1 MQTHSVKNMLESKQ
15 KLSKSKHCLVHELCS
30 IPRWEPLKRCERE
43 ALLLVDVL
51 EKSYLETVYILK
63 QSKRGVAL
71 ALAKGRY
78 KLTRVIPISIQKSY
92 PKRR

>member
-43 ALLLVDVL
+43 TLLLVDVL
-51 EKSYLETVYILK
+51 EKSYLETVLRSPWQK
-63 QSKRGVAL
+63 AGVN
-71 ALAKGRY
+71 
-78 KLTRVIPISIQKSY
+78 
-92 PKRR
+92 